1 METGRD
7 EYITFLLKAL
17 AGGRGR
23 AFPNC
28 SWLEQEA
35 LVRHVWAEVI
45 LDVSHTPAGQLVLG
59 QVKAKAAQLEN
70 CGLGFRSL
78 QEAQYMLWWSVSS
91 RLRRLLINSV
101 QRRRQRKGSP
111 VSAVCP
117 WRETQ
122 TDLGCSWPSQPCLY
136 DPKRASTASRSLR
149 DEIQTWP
156 VGSED
161 VFQARCVL
169 ARVGKRDAKC
179 QSLTWTGRKGSSSA
193 PFHLENSRQ
202 TIFSISLRGQRM
214 KSISCVQPITSC
226 SSRQAKTMLRTHVH
240 QLHEGPGS
248 ILHHLPFALT
258 GIVEHAVAQH
268 LFAGVL
274 WNSRESSWNREH
286 LAGCFLRNC
295 WSSLA
300 PLQQLR
306 KVQTSS
312 SVETYK
318 DKSWAADTISNI

>member
-226 SSRQAKTMLRTHVH
+226 SSRQAKQCWGRMSTNFTKALDPSSTTYPSHWLVSWSM
-240 QLHEGPGS
+240 QLHNIFLQEFYGTLERVAGIANTS
-248 ILHHLPFALT
+248 QDVFFVIVGHHWHHF
-258 GIVEHAVAQH
+258 
-268 LFAGVL
+268 
-274 WNSRESSWNREH
+274 
-286 LAGCFLRNC
+286 
-295 WSSLA
+295 
-300 PLQQLR
+300 
-306 KVQTSS
+306 
-312 SVETYK
+312 
-318 DKSWAADTISNI
+318 SNFEKCRLLLL